1 MQLKQGVTIANRY
14 VIAEVIGKGGMAIVY
29 KARDIKLDRDV
40 TLKVMREEFVQD
52 DEFINRF
59 NIEAKAA
66 AKLTHQNIVNV
77 FDVGKY
83 GDIYFI
89 VMEYIDGVTL
99 KDIIKRRGA
108 LSNEEILGVSIQ
120 IAQALEVAHKNNI
133 VHRDIKPQNILIN
146 AKGDVKVTDFGIARA
161 INANTITSG
170 NNTMGSVHYFSPE
183 QARGGYIDQKSDIY
197 SLGITM
203 YEMATG
209 ELPFDDE
216 TVVAI
221 ALKHISEPL
230 PNISYRNE
238 SISSFVSDVIEKAT
252 QKLGVSRFDTI
263 EDMNNSLKRALI
275 NIGREKGDV
284 STAQPIVADDVKPI
298 FSPEQAN
305 TLVLSDDDITEI
317 RTKAMTAFFNNEEMD
332 VSGMMIDNNNEK
344 QKRPKMPKNDD
355 FYDEEEKSGKK
366 FIIGG
371 ILCAMLLSLIIAI
384 GVFNYINNAN
394 ELVEVP
400 DFVGMTVE
408 EAIETAKPYRITVE
422 VDSKRYDDDYEEGEI
437 IEQNYVSGQDKI
449 NVGGTIKVITSLGHE
464 ETTVPDVVGYNID
477 DAFEKIDEAGF
488 DIEYKYE
495 YAEGSDINTVQKQVP
510 EAGTIGESGDTIT
523 IYISRGEESSTTFV
537 PSLVGKSENSAK
549 SAIGQNELSVG
560 SITYD
565 YNNDYAEGEVFAQS
579 PKSGIEVQEYST
591 VNLFV
596 SKGPAPKD
604 ETTEEPEED
613 IDSEDGTDTDTG
625 ETDQDGTDETT
636 DNTGETTTEN
646 QTSTKTFTVN
656 PISGLNESDLVS
668 IKFVKISSDG
678 SATVAYENTVNGSDL
693 PLTVSI
699 EGTGQERIQLSTKI
713 NDGPYQLQADTNVNF
728 GE

>member
-14 VIAEVIGKGGMAIVY
+14 VVAEVIGKGGMAIVY

-52 DEFINRF
+52 DDFINRF

-146 AKGDVKVTDFGIARA
+146 SKGDVKVTDFGIARA

-230 PNISYRNE
+230 PNIAYKNE
-238 SISSFVSDVIEKAT
+238 RVSPYVIGVIEKAT
-252 QKLGVSRFDTI
+252 QKLGVSRYETI
-263 EDMNNSLKRALI
+263 EEMNNSLKRALI

-284 STAQPIVADDVKPI
+284 NSSQIIADDVKPI

-317 RTKAMTAFFNNEEMD
+317 RTKAMTAYFNNEEMEEIQML
-332 VSGMMIDNNNEK
+332 SQNEK
-344 QKRPKMPKNDD
+344 QKKPKMPKNDD
-355 FYDEEEKSGKK
+355 YYDEEEKSEKK
-366 FIIGG
+366 YIIAG
-371 ILCAMLLSLIIAI
+371 IACAMLLSLVIAI
-384 GVFNYINNAN
+384 FVFNYINNAN

-400 DFVGMTVE
+400 DLRGMTVE
-408 EAIETAKPYRITVE
+408 EAIDVTKEDRITVE
-422 VDSKRYDDDYEEGEI
+422 VDSEEYNDEYEEGEI
-437 IEQNYVSGQDKI
+437 IEQNYVSGQDMI
-449 NVGGTIKVITSLGHE
+449 NVGGTIKVITSLGHASTE
-464 ETTVPDVVGYNID
+464 VPDVVGDSID
-477 DAFEKIDEAGF
+477 VAFEKIDEAGF
-488 DIEYKYE
+488 EIEYKYE
-495 YAEGSDINTVQKQVP
+495 YAEDSEINTVQKQVP
-510 EAGTIGESGDTIT
+510 EAGTVGETGDTIT
-523 IYISRGEESSTTFV
+523 IYISRGEENTTAFV
-537 PSLVGKSENSAK
+537 PNVVGKSESSAK
-549 SAIGQNELSVG
+549 NAIGQNGLGIGSV
-560 SITYD
+560 TYD
-565 YNNDYAEGEVFAQS
+565 YSNDYSEGTVFAQS
-579 PKSGIEVQEYST
+579 PKAGAEVQEYSS

-596 SKGPAPKD
+596 SKGPAPK
-604 ETTEEPEED
+604 EPEVEEPE
-613 IDSEDGTDTDTG
+613 TKP
-625 ETDQDGTDETT
+625 DETT
-636 DNTGETTTEN
+636 DGGDNTGTTDNGDTTGTTDGGDSTGTTEA
-646 QTSTKTFTVN
+646 QSSTKTFTVN
-656 PISGLNESDLVS
+656 PIAGLSDTDKVG

-678 SATVAYENTVNGSDL
+678 SATVAYENTVNASDL

-699 EGTGQERIQLSTKI
+699 TGTGQERIQLSTKI